1 MDTKKNENMKANVAA
16 AASSTLGAAIGVV
29 GGTLLSEEV
38 HAAQVEDTVLPEDP
52 NNTDDVPVVDVEA
65 PAHNTAAQPT
75 VAGTTSHVTP
85 VSVDPIDP
93 EPIPEPDPIPAPG
106 TDPLPV
112 PDTEPT
118 PTPGSDPTV
127 VPASTLNPE
136 VQVLDYQTVTGADGQ
151 QMDAALVNIAGNQA
165 LIVDAD
171 LDGVADAL
179 VADANN
185 NGQIDN
191 DEVMDISEHH
201 LMMSDLQAAVNT
213 DPATDPATDSNVM
226 AQNAYNS
233 DYENNANVDD
243 YMA

>member
-1 MDTKKNENMKANVAA
+1 MNTKKNENVKANMAA

-29 GGTLLSEEV
+29 GGTLMSEEI
-38 HAAQVEDTVLPEDP
+38 HAAQVEDPVLPEDP
-52 NNTDDVPVVDVEA
+52 HATDDVPIVDVEA
-65 PAHNTAAQPT
+65 PTHNTAAQPT
-75 VAGTTSHVTP
+75 VAATTSHVTP
-85 VSVDPIDP
+85 VNVEPIAP

-106 TDPLPV
+106 PDPDP
-112 PDTEPT
+112 EPT
-118 PTPGSDPTV
+118 PGPNV
-127 VPASTLNPE
+127 MPASTLSPD
-136 VQVLDYQTVTGADGQ
+136 VQVLDYQTITGADGQ
-151 QMDAALVNIAGNQA
+151 QMDAALVNISGNQA

-171 LDGVADAL
+171 RDGVADAL

-191 DEVMDISEHH
+191 DEVVDISIHQ
-201 LMMSDLQAAVNT
+201 LSMSELQAAANP
-213 DPATDPATDSNVM
+213 DPVADPDPNVM

>member
-1 MDTKKNENMKANVAA
+1 MNTKKNENMKANVAA

-29 GGTLLSEEV
+29 GGTLLSEEI
-38 HAAQVEDTVLPEDP
+38 HAAQVEDPVLPEDP
-52 NNTDDVPVVDVEA
+52 QATDDVPIVDVEA
-65 PAHNTAAQPT
+65 PTHSTASQPT
-75 VAGTTSHVTP
+75 VAATTSHVTP

-93 EPIPEPDPIPAPG
+93 EPIPEPDPIPAPE
-106 TDPLPV
+106 P
-112 PDTEPT
+112 EPT
-118 PTPGSDPTV
+118 PAPEPTPGSDPSV

-151 QMDAALVNIAGNQA
+151 QMDAALVNISGNQA

-201 LMMSDLQAAVNT
+201 LMMSELQAAVNT
-213 DPATDPATDSNVM
+213 DPATAPAADPNVM